1 MSKET
6 AQPTGLATLTSLPTS
21 NVSLSTLAQYSSGF
35 VSRLQLVTKGK
46 LVDEGKVKP
55 GNYAIVRSE
64 SDVVDLGPSVDILVL
79 SVREKA
85 LDTNENP
92 PIASFDSSSDLYQ
105 QIVENSKTANSGCM
119 HGPSFLV
126 YERTQ
131 GEFLEFYCGNASG
144 RQEAGKIG
152 TFLPISQEQAD
163 KCNAANGTTNFKA
176 QGPLAGTLS
185 AKYVKRPK
193 HAWHAPVMGKC
204 STPFDKLPTQ
214 DECVKQI
221 TSFLSTKEAAV
232 EVAPEQKRAR

>member
-1 MSKET
+1 MSKEQT
-6 AQPTGLATLTSLPTS
+6 PSTGLATLTSLPTS
-21 NVSLSTLAQYSSGF
+21 NVSLTTLSQYSSGY

-55 GNYAIVRSE
+55 GCYAIIRSE
-64 SDVVDLGPSVDILVL
+64 SDVVDLGPSVDVLVL
-79 SVREKA
+79 SVRQKA

-92 PIASFDSSSDLYQ
+92 PVASFDPASDVYQ
-105 QIVENSKTANSGCM
+105 DIVERSKSANSGCM

-152 TFLPISQEQAD
+152 TFLPISEEQA
-163 KCNAANGTTNFKA
+163 KQFGSGFKA
-176 QGPLAGTLS
+176 QGPQAGTLS
-185 AKYVKRPK
+185 AKYIKRK
-193 HAWHAPVMGKC
+193 HSWHAPVIGKC

-214 DECVKQI
+214 EECVKQI
-221 TSFLSTKEAAV
+221 TTFLTTKEADV
-232 EVAPEQKRAR
+232 EVATEQKRAR

>member
-1 MSKET
+1 VTKQTTPAPS
-6 AQPTGLATLTSLPTS
+6 TGLSTLTSLPTS
-21 NVSLSTLAQYSSGF
+21 NVSLTTLASYSSGY

-64 SDVVDLGPSVDILVL
+64 SDVVDLGPTVDVLVL

-92 PIASFDSSSDLYQ
+92 PLASFDASSAVYQ
-105 QIVENSKTANSGCM
+105 DIVERSKQANSGCM

-152 TFLPISQEQAD
+152 SFLPISEEQA
-163 KCNAANGTTNFKA
+163 KQFGAGFKP
-176 QGPLAGTLS
+176 QGPQAGTLA

-193 HAWHAPVMGKC
+193 HSWHAPVIGKC
-204 STPFDKLPTQ
+204 STPFDNLPSQ
-214 DECVKQI
+214 DEAVKQI
-221 TSFLSTKEAAV
+221 TSFLSTKEADV
-232 EVAPEQKRAR
+232 QVADAKRAR